1 MSLSKEKNYL
11 LYLLAKQDY
20 SRKQLFDKL
29 ISRDNISLNEINSLL
44 DEFEQNK
51 WLSDER
57 FADVFINSEIV
68 KFRGKKRIINTA
80 VYQKGLSLELVES
93 CLENQELD
101 WFELCRQCLNKKYR
115 DINKL
120 QADFKLKQKAMN
132 YLIYNGFSFDEINF
146 ALNQS

>member
-29 ISRDNISLNEINSLL
+29 ISRDNISLNDINSLL

-57 FADVFINSEIV
+57 FAYVFINSEIA

-80 VYQKGLSLELVES
+80 VYQKGLSL
-93 CLENQELD
+93 
-101 WFELCRQCLNKKYR
+101 
-115 DINKL
+115 
-120 QADFKLKQKAMN
+120 
-132 YLIYNGFSFDEINF
+132 
-146 ALNQS
+146 